1 MQAEIYPVPGPLVRI
16 GPNEVLCTD
25 VAELHR
31 ISSVKAGYTKHAWY
45 KFGQMKP
52 GVDSVFTTI
61 DPEERREKKRKI
73 TPAYAGKGTD
83 SFEEG
88 IDRGVAG
95 LLESIQTRYAD
106 KEGVAMD
113 LTRQLHYAALDTL
126 GEVAYST
133 PLGFLKNNRDM
144 GNFIQINDKILP
156 IMFILS
162 EYTSIFKMMHHWPFS
177 YLLPREGDAV
187 GAGAVLGLV
196 SERTKRLTVSGLGLT
211 KELLPDSQPR
221 WSTTGCEER
230 RNQVE
235 ISCNLSS
242 ATVSPGKSYCKKS
255 LYSCKSPL
263 EMTYNGRVVD

>member
-1 MQAEIYPVPGPLVRI
+1 
-16 GPNEVLCTD
+16 
-25 VAELHR
+25 
-31 ISSVKAGYTKHAWY
+31 
-45 KFGQMKP
+45 MKP

-88 IDRGVAG
+88 IDRGVEG

-162 EYTSIFKMMHHWPFS
+162 EYTSFFKMMHHWPFS

-196 SERTKRLTVSGLGLT
+196 AERKIVYSIRLTR
-211 KELLPDSQPR
+211 EFLLDSQRR
-221 WSTTGCEER
+221 WSMTGCEER
-230 RNQVE
+230 RNQVG
-235 ISCNLSS
+235 ISCNLSF
-242 ATVSPGKSYCKKS
+242 ATVSPGKNYCKKS

-263 EMTYNGRVVD
+263 EMTCNGRVVD